1 LGYPFVITII
11 LCGLHWMA
19 DAMEVMIMTYL
30 MPAVKAEF
38 NTASFAALV
47 KSPGCVHTNRDVG

>member
-1 LGYPFVITII
+1 MPHALRLAAALAV
-11 LCGLHWMA
+11 L

-38 NTASFAALV
+38 NTVRRQS
-47 KSPGCVHTNRDVG
+47 CC